1 MRVGYVRV
9 STIDQSTERQLL
21 GVEVDR
27 TFEDKASGKNVDRP
41 ALAEAL
47 RFIRDGDTLVVHS
60 MDRLARNVE
69 DLRRM
74 VRELTGRGV
83 KVQFV
88 KESLTFAG
96 DDTPMAQLM
105 LTMLGAV
112 AEFERALI
120 LERQKEGIAI
130 AKAKGVYKGREVSLT
145 AEQADAL
152 RADLAAGGKPAE
164 LARRYGVSRASVYNY
179 RDPDWQRERTVEA
192 GKRRPAAKAGQ
203 RAGVA

>member
-27 TFEDKASGKNVDRP
+27 TFEDKASGKSTDRP

-47 RFIRDGDTLVVHS
+47 RFIRDGDVLVVHS

-74 VRELTGRGV
+74 VRELTARGV
-83 KVQFV
+83 KVEFV

-96 DDTPMAQLM
+96 DDTPMAQLL

-120 LERQKEGIAI
+120 LERQREGIAI
-130 AKAKGVYKGREVSLT
+130 AKAKGIYRGREVSLT
-145 AEQADAL
+145 AEQADQL

-164 LARRYGVSRASVYNY
+164 LARRYGISRASVYNY
-179 RDPDWQRERTVEA
+179 RDPTWQADRTVEA
-192 GKRRPAAKAGQ
+192 GKRRPAAQ
-203 RAGVA
+203 RAAS